1 MYLGSTRAGLQI
13 RRTPRMAFIWK
24 RSCLCMG
31 LAPNTPPMGTPHALL
46 RRGNGSKPAAFRP
59 EKPSRPMTTA
69 HDFSFAKLDE
79 PGEIKLKDYAG
90 KAILVVNVA
99 SACGFTPQYRDLE
112 ALYEAKAGKGLV
124 IVGVPCND
132 FGHQESGSA
141 RDIREFCDTSYHVTF
156 PMTGKVEIVSGAK
169 RHPFYQW
176 IADELG
182 ETSLP

>member
-1 MYLGSTRAGLQI
+1 
-13 RRTPRMAFIWK
+13 
-24 RSCLCMG
+24 
-31 LAPNTPPMGTPHALL
+31 
-46 RRGNGSKPAAFRP
+46 
-59 EKPSRPMTTA
+59 MTTA

-132 FGHQESGSA
+132 FGHQESGSPK
-141 RDIREFCDTSYHVTF
+141 DIREFCDTSYHITF
-156 PMTGKVEIVSGAK
+156 PMTGKVEIVSPAK

-176 IADELG
+176 IAGELG
-182 ETSLP
+182 ETSLPRWNFTKYLIGKDGALVEAFSPKDAPLGPNMLDAIKTALTA